1 MMKFLVT
8 VSQSSKPLSY
18 TTLAL
23 TSALT
28 QLLFSMTFQDWQCDI
43 QNNQGQGKCY
53 TILQKPNLTPVL
65 LYIVLTKIRTNTPAS
80 NGTQFDIALENHALC
95 AQPRDWS
102 LIC

>member
-43 QNNQGQGKCY
+43 QNNQGQG
-53 TILQKPNLTPVL
+53 N
-65 LYIVLTKIRTNTPAS
+65 
-80 NGTQFDIALENHALC
+80 
-95 AQPRDWS
+95 RD
-102 LIC
+102 LDYVG

>member
-28 QLLFSMTFQDWQCDI
+28 TFIFHDFP
-43 QNNQGQGKCY
+43 G
-53 TILQKPNLTPVL
+53 L
-65 LYIVLTKIRTNTPAS
+65 AM
-80 NGTQFDIALENHALC
+80 
-95 AQPRDWS
+95 
-102 LIC
+102 

>member
-28 QLLFSMTFQDWQCDI
+28 QLLFSMSFQDWQCDI
-43 QNNQGQGKCY
+43 QNNQGQG
-53 TILQKPNLTPVL
+53 N
-65 LYIVLTKIRTNTPAS
+65 
-80 NGTQFDIALENHALC
+80 
-95 AQPRDWS
+95 RD
-102 LIC
+102 LDYVGYHKNRIQ